1 MLSTT
6 LYNIGVTAA
15 SLFVTCAST
24 GGCKPVAFSCAD
36 VSDMGRHK
44 KSSRRHDNH
53 GLTRGESDRH
63 GGYGGYYPS
72 DMPPQMGYPSDMPPQ
87 MGYPSDMPPQMG
99 GGYGGAPP
107 YGYAPPSQYTDYS
120 RPPNDYEYEQYDY
133 GAPPGRH
140 PGPPTKE
147 EMEEAR
153 QRNFDVWAKWR
164 ASMNDSIL
172 SDFVSGES
180 RPMKPLEAALHEDDP
195 NPGAQNDPNLLMNY
209 SVATNSVTD
218 LESDQFLKYGI
229 PRAKLNTKN
238 LEYRSLFSAN
248 GERHVRV
255 ENEQGLEKI
264 YVVRIPV
271 ERT

>member
-1 MLSTT
+1 
-6 LYNIGVTAA
+6 
-15 SLFVTCAST
+15 
-24 GGCKPVAFSCAD
+24 
-36 VSDMGRHK
+36 MGRHK

-53 GLTRGESDRH
+53 GLTRGDSDRH
-63 GGYGGYYPS
+63 GGYGGYN
-72 DMPPQMGYPSDMPPQ
+72 
-87 MGYPSDMPPQMG
+87 PSDMPPQMG
-99 GGYGGAPP
+99 GGYDDAPP
-107 YGYAPPSQYTDYS
+107 YGYPPPSQYADYVRS
-120 RPPNDYEYEQYDY
+120 PNDYEYQQYDY
-133 GAPPGRH
+133 DAPPGRY
-140 PGPPTKE
+140 PPTKE
-147 EMEEAR
+147 DMEQAR

-164 ASMNDSIL
+164 SNMNDSIL
-172 SDFVSGES
+172 SDFVGGES
-180 RPMKPLEAALHEDDP
+180 RPIRPLEDALHEDDP

-218 LESDQFLKYGI
+218 LESDAFLKFGI

-255 ENEQGLEKI
+255 ETEEGREKI